1 MNDGAGNFLCFRV
14 FAVVGCWWFGLL
26 LVFGLVISQIFWGT
40 GCDCV
45 WFALVVSL
53 I

>member
-14 FAVVGCWWFGLL
+14 FVVVGCCWFGLL

-40 GCDCV
+40 G
-45 WFALVVSL
+45 L
-53 I
+53 